1 MVDVETYVTRRENS
15 FTYRFPGLQ
24 KFGLYPFKSER
35 GFSIFLASIERKRS
49 SLVYC
54 LTALCS
60 ACQSI
65 RICKG
70 KEIHHF
76 HIDHN
81 APRLPDKTLHNYRF
95 DLPWD
100 NCNALKKME
109 TMVMQN
115 SGG

>member
-1 MVDVETYVTRRENS
+1 M
-15 FTYRFPGLQ
+15 
-24 KFGLYPFKSER
+24 
-35 GFSIFLASIERKRS
+35 
-49 SLVYC
+49 YC
-54 LTALCS
+54 LTALRS

-65 RICKG
+65 HICKG

-76 HIDHN
+76 HIDHD
-81 APRLPDKTLHNYRF
+81 APCLPDKTLHNYRF

-100 NCNALKKME
+100 KCNTLEKME